1 MLAIQVFKFKDI
13 YFYCKKKKMFSGL
26 DSDVMINAKLKANIK
41 RIFHIFLIKTD

>member
-13 YFYCKKKKMFSGL
+13 YFYCKKKMFSGL

-41 RIFHIFLIKTD
+41 RIFHIFLTKTD